1 MKLSIII
8 VNYKTPELTLR
19 CIESIYASVIDVS
32 FEVIVVDN
40 DSQDNSKEKITHSF
54 PSVKWISNTYNA
66 GFGRANNLGVK
77 HAKGEFILLLNSDM
91 LLLPDQNLNVLL
103 NRIKDN
109 SKIGVIGCKLL
120 NEDGSFQKSYYYDI
134 GTLKRELR
142 NNVLWYKLMKPV
154 PKRLDA
160 VMGSF
165 MLFRK
170 TDFEKLEGFDEDF
183 FMYAEELELC
193 MRFKRKL
200 QKEIIY
206 DENYIA
212 IHKHGGSSKVSDWSI
227 NQNMLSNAL
236 LHFKL
241 NGWLGYFRYHAIFLI
256 NILTNTVFLF
266 TLEKKLKE
274 SYLNTYKAYFNHFVS
289 YFRIPFYYT
298 FKKKRNFLK
307 V

>member
-8 VNYKTPELTLR
+8 INYKTPDLTSR
-19 CIESIYASVIDVS
+19 CIDSIYKSDIS
-32 FEVIVVDN
+32 FPFEIIVVDN
-40 DSQDNSKEKITHSF
+40 NSQDNSKNIVITMF
-54 PSVKWISNTYNA
+54 PDIKWIQNSYNS

-77 HAKGEFILLLNSDM
+77 QAKGEFILLLNSDM

-200 QKEIIY
+200 QKEI
-206 DENYIA
+206 
-212 IHKHGGSSKVSDWSI
+212 
-227 NQNMLSNAL
+227 
-236 LHFKL
+236 
-241 NGWLGYFRYHAIFLI
+241 
-256 NILTNTVFLF
+256 
-266 TLEKKLKE
+266 
-274 SYLNTYKAYFNHFVS
+274 
-289 YFRIPFYYT
+289 
-298 FKKKRNFLK
+298 
-307 V
+307 